1 LLVVHMQDMHHH
13 QQAADGQRPDGEAV
27 NGPAASDGP
36 SGLLAVV
43 GLKLFV
49 LMPGSVRLD

>member
-1 LLVVHMQDMHHH
+1 MQDMHHH